1 MGTMNNM
8 APYVITRYDPLGI
21 IMQECPRAV
30 ELLSEYGL
38 HCASCFANDFDTLEK
53 GADMHNMREEDM
65 MEMIDE
71 INTQL
76 EKEWREANKK

>member
-1 MGTMNNM
+1 MDSRQG
-8 APYVITRYDPLGI
+8 PYVITRYDPLGVV
-21 IMQECPRAV
+21 MQECPRAV

-53 GADMHNMREEDM
+53 GADMHSMSEEEM
-65 MEMIDE
+65 LEMIEE

-76 EKEWREANKK
+76 EKEWRASQK

>member
-1 MGTMNNM
+1 MNQSS
-8 APYVITRYDPLGI
+8 PYVITRYDPLGV
-21 IMQECPRAV
+21 IMQECPRAI

-38 HCASCFANDFDTLEK
+38 HCAGCFMNDVDTLEK
-53 GADMHNMREEDM
+53 GADMHNMTEEEM
-65 MEMIDE
+65 LAMIDE